1 MTIKPISG
9 AEFSTLNQDHAT
21 QATRLVVGM
30 QYIGRVVGIDA
41 ENITSVEIGDQV
53 FRMQLPESLKLGEN
67 INLRYLGADPKPTFM
82 VLQTHSSSILPSNV
96 LLSAAGKVVLEALST
111 TAQFANLNQIDGS
124 DMAPL
129 LASVG
134 NSQMSAIELQNA
146 LRFSGL
152 FYESHIAS
160 FIQGKRTIEQ
170 LRKEV
175 QNLKDVNHSTII
187 SKQLDVLE
195 KQQIQWAGMIWPK
208 QYMQWTISKD
218 DERSS
223 SCSPDEKSCK
233 STLELDLPALGK
245 IIFHIVMNRDRINI
259 QIEAESRLSRQIVEG
274 AVPKLRNHFESYTNK
289 LENIS
294 VLKNG

>member
-1 MTIKPISG
+1 MAIKPITG
-9 AEFSTLNQDHAT
+9 AEFNALKDPTT

-30 QYIGRVVGIDA
+30 QYIGRVVGIDS
-41 ENITSVEIGDQV
+41 ENITSVEIGDQI
-53 FRMQLPESLKLGEN
+53 FRMQLPGSHKLGDN

-82 VLQTHSSSILPSNV
+82 VLQPNPSSVLPSNV
-96 LLSAAGKVVLEALST
+96 LLSAAGKLVLEALSA
-111 TAQFANLNQIDGS
+111 TAQFSNLNQIDGS

-129 LASVG
+129 LASAG
-134 NSQMSAIELQNA
+134 SPQMSAIELQNA

-152 FYESHIAS
+152 FYESHIAN
-160 FIQGKRTIEQ
+160 FVQGKRTIEQ
-170 LRKEV
+170 LRQEI
-175 QNLKDVNHSTII
+175 QNQKDVNRSAII

-208 QYMQWTISKD
+208 QHMQWTISRD
-218 DERSS
+218 DSGS
-223 SCSPDEKSCK
+223 SPDLPEEKSCK

-259 QIEAESRLSRQIVEG
+259 QIEVASRQSRQVVEG
-274 AVPKLRNHFESYTNK
+274 AVPKLRNHFDAYTNK
-289 LENIS
+289 LDHIS

>member
-9 AEFSTLNQDHAT
+9 AELNALNQGHAT
-21 QATRLVVGM
+21 QVTRLVAGT

-41 ENITSVEIGDQV
+41 DNVTSIEIGDQV
-53 FRMQLPESLKLGEN
+53 FRMQLPESHRLGEA

-82 VLQTHSSSILPSNV
+82 VLQPNPSSALPANV
-96 LLSAAGKVVLEALST
+96 LLSGAGKIVLEALSA

-129 LASVG
+129 LTSAG
-134 NSQMSAIELQNA
+134 NPQMSAIELQNA

-152 FYESHIAS
+152 FYESHIAN
-160 FIQGKRTIEQ
+160 FIQGKRTLEQ
-170 LRKEV
+170 LRKEI
-175 QNLKDVNHSTII
+175 QNQKDVDHSAII

-208 QYMQWTISKD
+208 QYMEWTIGKD
-218 DERSS
+218 ESGS
-223 SCSPDEKSCK
+223 TLESPEDKSFK
-233 STLELDLPALGK
+233 STLVLDLPTLGK
-245 IIFHIVMNRDRINI
+245 MIFNIVMNGDHINI
-259 QIEAESRLSRQIVEG
+259 QIEVASRHSRQIVEG
-274 AVPKLRNHFESYTNK
+274 AVPKLRNHFTSYTNK
-289 LENIS
+289 LDQIS

>member
-9 AEFSTLNQDHAT
+9 AEFNALKDHTT

-30 QYIGRVVGIDA
+30 QYIGRVVGVDS

-53 FRMQLPESLKLGEN
+53 FRMQLPETRQLGETV
-67 INLRYLGADPKPTFM
+67 NLRYLGADPKPTFM
-82 VLQTHSSSILPSNV
+82 VLQPNPSSVLPNNV
-96 LLSAAGKVVLEALST
+96 LLSAAGKVILEALSA

-129 LASVG
+129 LTSAAKP
-134 NSQMSAIELQNA
+134 QMSAIELQNA

-152 FYESHIAS
+152 FYESHIAN

-170 LRKEV
+170 LRKEI
-175 QNLKDVNHSTII
+175 QNQKDVNRSAII

-208 QYMQWTISKD
+208 QYMQWTISR
-218 DERSS
+218 ESS
-223 SCSPDEKSCK
+223 ESNSESSQEKSCK
-233 STLELDLPALGK
+233 STLALDLPNLGK
-245 IIFHIVMNRDRINI
+245 IIFHILMSRDRIHI
-259 QIEAESRLSRQIVEG
+259 QIEVASRQSRQVVEG
-274 AVPKLRNHFESYTNK
+274 AVPKLRNHFDSYTNK
-289 LENIS
+289 LDQIS

>member
-1 MTIKPISG
+1 MAIKPITG
-9 AEFSTLNQDHAT
+9 AEFNALKDHTT

-30 QYIGRVVGIDA
+30 QYIGRVVGIDSDNVTA
-41 ENITSVEIGDQV
+41 VEIGDQI
-53 FRMQLPESLKLGEN
+53 FRMQLPESHKLGDN

-82 VLQTHSSSILPSNV
+82 VLQPNPSSVLPSNV
-96 LLSAAGKVVLEALST
+96 LLSSAGKLVLEALSA

-129 LASVG
+129 LASTG
-134 NSQMSAIELQNA
+134 NPQMSAIELQNA

-152 FYESHIAS
+152 FYESHIAN

-170 LRKEV
+170 LRKEI
-175 QNLKDVNHSTII
+175 QNQKDVNRSAII

-195 KQQIQWAGMIWPK
+195 KQEIQWAGMIWPK
-208 QYMQWTISKD
+208 QYMQWTIGR
-218 DERSS
+218 DEVGS
-223 SCSPDEKSCK
+223 SPDSSEEKSCK
-233 STLELDLPALGK
+233 STLALDLPNLGK

-259 QIEAESRLSRQIVEG
+259 QIEVASRQSMQVIER
-274 AVPKLRNHFESYTNK
+274 AVPKLRNHFDGYTNK
-289 LENIS
+289 LDHIS

>member
-1 MTIKPISG
+1 VAIKPITG
-9 AEFSTLNQDHAT
+9 AEFNALKDPTT

-30 QYIGRVVGIDA
+30 QYIGRVVGIDS
-41 ENITSVEIGDQV
+41 ENITSVEIGDQI
-53 FRMQLPESLKLGEN
+53 FRMQLPGSHKLGDN

-82 VLQTHSSSILPSNV
+82 VLQPNPSSVLPSNV
-96 LLSAAGKVVLEALST
+96 LLSAAGKLVLEALSA
-111 TAQFANLNQIDGS
+111 TAQFSNLNQIDGS

-129 LASVG
+129 LASAG
-134 NSQMSAIELQNA
+134 SPQMSAIELQNA

-152 FYESHIAS
+152 FYESHIAN
-160 FIQGKRTIEQ
+160 FVQGKRTIEQ
-170 LRKEV
+170 LRQEI
-175 QNLKDVNHSTII
+175 QNQKDVNRSAII

-208 QYMQWTISKD
+208 QHMQWTISRD
-218 DERSS
+218 DSGS
-223 SCSPDEKSCK
+223 SPDLPEEKSCK

-259 QIEAESRLSRQIVEG
+259 QIEVASRQSRQVVEG
-274 AVPKLRNHFESYTNK
+274 AVPKLRNHFDAYTNK
-289 LENIS
+289 LDHIS

>member
-9 AEFSTLNQDHAT
+9 AEFNALKDHTT

-30 QYIGRVVGIDA
+30 QYIGRVVGIDS

-53 FRMQLPESLKLGEN
+53 FRMQLAETHKLGES

-82 VLQTHSSSILPSNV
+82 VLQPNPASVLPSNV
-96 LLSAAGKVVLEALST
+96 LLSAAGKVVLEALSA
-111 TAQFANLNQIDGS
+111 TAQFDNLNQIDGS

-129 LASVG
+129 LT
-134 NSQMSAIELQNA
+134 SAGKPQISAMELQNA

-152 FYESHIAS
+152 FYESHIAN

-170 LRKEV
+170 LRKEI
-175 QNLKDVNHSTII
+175 QNQKDVNRSAII

-208 QYMQWTISKD
+208 QYMQWTISRD
-218 DERSS
+218 SS
-223 SCSPDEKSCK
+223 ESSPESPEEKSCK
-233 STLELDLPALGK
+233 STLALDLPNLGK
-245 IIFHIVMNRDRINI
+245 IIFHIVMNRDRIHI
-259 QIEAESRLSRQIVEG
+259 QIEVASRQSRQVVEG
-274 AVPKLRNHFESYTNK
+274 AVPKLRNHFDSYTNK
-289 LENIS
+289 LDHIS